1 MELHTKA
8 AQPSLTVGGL
18 WCGVAFASE
27 RTNEEPQNEEDDEE
41 ADKWNWYIS

>member
-18 WCGVAFASE
+18 WAGVAFACE
-27 RTNEEPQNEEDDEE
+27 RLKEEPENEEDDE